1 MVIVTSEQIK
11 LKVFQMLREIFQ
23 NGKSVNETRRYIYSK
38 FQVCNIF
45 KYKKEKIYPQSER
58 RTVTTP
64 LYL

>member
-1 MVIVTSEQIK
+1 MVIVTSEHIK

-23 NGKSVNETRRYIYSK
+23 NGKSVNETRYIYSK